1 MRTIQMVSDEDGE
14 RLQRFE
20 EMRQGK
26 IKSLLAGAV
35 ITDVIFEGGF
45 GIGGKGISGLVMEKD
60 GKMFGVSIDTH
71 QFYEVTETRLDISA
85 EGKEIER
92 MITMPTPCDTCTKKD
107 CKTRSTPDGW
117 VVKCGDAVS
126 S

>member
-14 RLQRFE
+14 KLRRFE

-45 GIGGKGISGLVMEKD
+45 GIGGKGISGLVAEKD
-60 GKMFGVSIDTH
+60 GKIFDISVDS
-71 QFYEVTETRLDISA
+71 QQYYEVTETRISVCSDA
-85 EGKEIER
+85 GEVER

-107 CKTRSTPDGW
+107 CKTRSTPDAW
-117 VVKCGDAVS
+117 VVACKEAVS
-126 S
+126 